1 MEQTQPALA
10 VQAPAASLAIQALL
24 LLPPPPNS
32 PSMTESKFLPD
43 LSTSVKLPTEHFSEL
58 KPRELWE
65 QSPEVRPIPEDSTGG
80 ILTMTPELTAGL
92 LRITW

>member
-43 LSTSVKLPTEHFSEL
+43 LSTSVKLPTEHFSDL
-58 KPRELWE
+58 KPQTLLALSSEA
-65 QSPEVRPIPEDSTGG
+65 RPTPEDLTGG
-80 ILTMTPELTAGL
+80 RLTTTLLRTAGAE
-92 LRITW
+92 RII